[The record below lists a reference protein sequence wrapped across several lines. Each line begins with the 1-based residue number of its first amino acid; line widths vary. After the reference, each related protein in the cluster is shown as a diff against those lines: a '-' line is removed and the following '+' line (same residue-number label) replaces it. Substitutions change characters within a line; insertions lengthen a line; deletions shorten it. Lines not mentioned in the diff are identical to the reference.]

1 MPTPLR
7 SAVAPMNFHLTIPRL
22 IAFAAMA
29 LPQAVSAQEAVSGP
43 VAPVEEAGEVDDA
56 GEIVVS
62 GTRLRVSAL
71 KSDIAAISK
80 PVGGQLARFQTPVC
94 VHVFGLSEASAGVV
108 KSRIEEVAKATGLRI
123 GEASCQPNLTVVMS
137 AEGRGFVEEL
147 KADRP
152 EVFGN
157 MTALQFRQLLR
168 DGGPAWAWQSTE
180 PKRADGGPVDYI
192 SELVTDPS
200 RPPQRLPKGAY
211 QVKNASLSRLTMP
224 IRHDVTG
231 TFVVIERSAVIGLT
245 LQQIGDFAGVAALSG
260 ADVTAAGRLSALSIL
275 KLFACD
281 RPAGCEE
288 AATDFDL
295 AFLKARYS
303 GAPNLSENKD
313 LMRIASSIVRD
324 LSADPPAGP

>member
-1 MPTPLR
+1 M
-7 SAVAPMNFHLTIPRL
+7 
-22 IAFAAMA
+22 AMS
-29 LPQAVSAQEAVSGP
+29 QAVVAQDAAGAAASDP
-43 VAPVEEAGEVDDA
+43 PTAPAEGTEQIEEADDA

-108 KSRIEEVAKATGLRI
+108 TERIEAIALETGLRI
-123 GEASCQPNLTVVMS
+123 GEATCKPNLTVVLS
-137 AEGRGFVEEL
+137 AEGRSFVGDL

-157 MTALQFRQLLR
+157 MTALQFRQLVR

-180 PKRADGGPVDYI
+180 PKRADGGPVEYI
-192 SELVTDPS
+192 SEIVVDPTK
-200 RPPQRLPKGAY
+200 PPQRLSKGAY
-211 QVKNASLSRLTMP
+211 QVKNASLSRLAMP

-231 TFVVIERSAVIGLT
+231 TFVVIERAAVVGLT
-245 LQQIGDFAGVAALSG
+245 LQQIADFAGVAALGG
-260 ADVTAAGRLSALSIL
+260 ADVAAAGQLSAPSIL

-295 AFLKARYS
+295 AFLKARYA

-313 LMRIASSIVRD
+313 LMRIASSIVRE

>member
-1 MPTPLR
+1 
-7 SAVAPMNFHLTIPRL
+7 
-22 IAFAAMA
+22 MA
-29 LPQAVSAQEAVSGP
+29 IPQAVLAQEAAAGP
-43 VAPVEEAGEVDDA
+43 VPSAEEAGEADDA

-71 KSDIAAISK
+71 KSDVAAISQ

-94 VHVFGLSEASAGVV
+94 VHVFGLADASAGVV
-108 KSRIEEVAKATGLRI
+108 KSRIEEIARATGQRI
-123 GEASCQPNLTVVMS
+123 GEASCKPNLTVVMS
-137 AEGRGFVEEL
+137 ADGRGFVEDL

-157 MTALQFRQLLR
+157 MTALQFRRLVR
-168 DGGPAWAWQSTE
+168 DGGPAWAWQSVE
-180 PKRADGGPVDYI
+180 PKRADGGPVEYI
-192 SELVTDPS
+192 SEIVVDPTK
-200 RPPQRLPKGAY
+200 PPQRLSKGAY
-211 QVKNASLSRLTMP
+211 QVKNASLSRLTIP

-245 LQQIGDFAGVAALSG
+245 LQQIADFAGVAALGG
-260 ADVTAAGRLSALSIL
+260 ADVAAAGQLSAPSIL

-288 AATDFDL
+288 GATEFDL
-295 AFLKARYS
+295 AFLKARYA
-303 GAPNLSENKD
+303 GAPNLSKDKD
-313 LMRIASSIVRD
+313 LMRIASSMVRE